1 MCCCAC
7 RRRAIPSRS
16 SASRHR
22 ARSRHPARRL
32 YAAARSRAPGALRR
46 LHHRG
51 RELAFDADH
60 VGVLA
65 RFRRGELYD
74 RRKVDD
80 LREAMVSTRLFSTV
94 SAEPVL
100 TGETAEDGTQYV
112 NILVR
117 QQAGPARSL
126 DASAG
131 FQHGRGHPA
140 RGRLGASQPVPA
152 RRRAARRRH
161 RRHQGAESLGP
172 LPPQQ
177 LGPARPRL
185 AAPARHRPA
194 RFRGLPGL
202 YGAALRA
209 GVAGIDADLAEALD
223 LCLWR
228 RAPRHQRESQ
238 RHRGHLALR
247 RLFHRRAGRPA
258 RLRPVEQP
266 ARSHP
271 RLPPARPGQSR
282 SLAARRRR
290 FLHPQ
295 PDRRQRLLSGRRAVR
310 RRRPRPLRLDLRHRP
325 RRSRAVAA
333 ALCGRRRLGARL
345 RLPGIG
351 AARPQQ
357 RPARRAQPRRIRAR
371 GPLPLRQLRRGRLRR
386 RRPGLRGP
394 ISDLRFDALRSRHR
408 RARLYQFRPGPGR
421 RRDPD
426 RAAAGRDR

>member
-1 MCCCAC
+1 MAREFLPLTTGRADPRG
-7 RRRAIPSRS
+7 RRRGGRGQRAAAPAAGGLSLPR
-16 SASRHR
+16 ARPSRHR
-22 ARSRHPARRL
+22 ARSRDAGSATIRCRSIPAR
-32 YAAARSRAPGALRR
+32 ARASPASPPRATSPSTPR
-46 LHHRG
+46 
-51 RELAFDADH
+51 H

-117 QQAGPARSL
+117 QEAGPARSL

-131 FQHGRGHPA
+131 YQHRRGLPA

-152 RRRAARRRH
+152 RRRAPRRRH

-177 LGPARPRL
+177 LGPARPRP
-185 AAPARHRPA
+185 AAPARHRPP

-209 GVAGIDADLAEALD
+209 GVARIDADLAEALD

-247 RLFHRRAGRPA
+247 RLFHRRADRPA
-258 RLRPVEQP
+258 RL
-266 ARSHP
+266 
-271 RLPPARPGQSR
+271 
-282 SLAARRRR
+282 
-290 FLHPQ
+290 
-295 PDRRQRLLSGRRAVR
+295 
-310 RRRPRPLRLDLRHRP
+310 
-325 RRSRAVAA
+325 
-333 ALCGRRRLGARL
+333 
-345 RLPGIG
+345 
-351 AARPQQ
+351 
-357 RPARRAQPRRIRAR
+357 
-371 GPLPLRQLRRGRLRR
+371 
-386 RRPGLRGP
+386 
-394 ISDLRFDALRSRHR
+394 
-408 RARLYQFRPGPGR
+408 
-421 RRDPD
+421 
-426 RAAAGRDR
+426 